1 MTPVFIFIILLQESG
16 VIVHVK
22 YIWTPL
28 LTANDIPKPP
38 THLPTHT
45 HTEHSMYTYRK

>member
-1 MTPVFIFIILLQESG
+1 MIPVFIFIVLLQKSG

-28 LTANDIPKPP
+28 LTANDIISKP
-38 THLPTHT
+38 HT
-45 HTEHSMYTYRK
+45 HTEHSTYTYRPRKGSH